1 MTDFL
6 IRHFIK
12 NGSDVKNSQVRE
24 QYGRL
29 AGIVGMLCNALLS
42 AGKILTG
49 TLFGSLGIL
58 ADGVNNL
65 SDAASS
71 AVTLI
76 GFKLASKPADEEH
89 PFGHARFEYV
99 AGLVISFFILLLGF
113 DLAKSA
119 VGKIL
124 HPEETVFSYLSVAVL
139 AVSILVKLWMSAF
152 NRTLGRRIDSTT
164 IAAAAQDSLND
175 VFVTGSVLFCTLL
188 SRFAH
193 LNIDGYIGLA
203 VAVFILVSGVKLIGE
218 TISPLLGEAPDEE
231 LVEETCRRLKSYD
244 KVLGIHD
251 LVVHNYGPGRCF
263 ASVHVEMDAKN
274 DVMVSHDITDRIER
288 DFLKDGLHLVVHLD
302 PIVTDDAEINE
313 MRSATDALVRRID
326 PRLTI
331 HDFRMVRGPY
341 HTNLIFD
348 VVVPADYPED
358 DGALRA
364 RIQDEVKKIDENYFT
379 VVNVDRCYVGLH

>member
-1 MTDFL
+1 M
-6 IRHFIK
+6 
-12 NGSDVKNSQVRE
+12 
-24 QYGRL
+24 
-29 AGIVGMLCNALLS
+29 
-42 AGKILTG
+42 
-49 TLFGSLGIL
+49 
-58 ADGVNNL
+58 
-65 SDAASS
+65 
-71 AVTLI
+71 
-76 GFKLASKPADEEH
+76 
-89 PFGHARFEYV
+89 
-99 AGLVISFFILLLGF
+99 
-113 DLAKSA
+113 
-119 VGKIL
+119 GKIL